1 MSVQLDVPE
10 PPGRLVGV
18 QLTVNPVEGDVVVE
32 RLTVPV
38 KPFCPVTVAVNMPV
52 EPVEVNERL
61 TEFMVKGEDPLLM

>member
-1 MSVQLDVPE
+1 MSAQLDVPE

-38 KPFCPVTVAVNMPV
+38 KPFCPVTVTANMPV

-61 TEFMVKGEDPLLM
+61 IELMVKGEDPLLM

>member
-1 MSVQLDVPE
+1 MSAQLDVPE

-38 KPFCPVTVAVNMPV
+38 KPFCPVTVTVNMPV
-52 EPVEVNERL
+52 EPLVVNERL
-61 TEFMVKGEDPLLM
+61 IELMVKGEDPLLT